1 MIVLDASVI
10 LKWIFGDEAGGDS
23 AIYYRD
29 RHVSGEE
36 TIAVPEL
43 FFYEAANVLTT
54 KTKLSADAA
63 SEAFS
68 SLWNLDFEIFT
79 LGIEEF
85 LEGITLSKRF
95 KISLY
100 DAAYIELAKKL
111 KCNFITG
118 DRKLYEKAKEMK
130 GIKLL

>member
-10 LKWIFGDEAGGDS
+10 LKWIFGDEAGGNS

-43 FFYEAANVLTT
+43 FFYEAANVLAT
-54 KTKLSADAA
+54 KTKLGVEAA
-63 SEAFS
+63 SRAFS
-68 SLWNLDFEIFT
+68 LLWDFDFEVFS

-100 DAAYIELAKKL
+100 DAAYIELARKL
-111 KCNFITG
+111 DCNFITT
-118 DRKLYEKAKEMK
+118 DHRLYEKTKK
-130 GIKLL
+130 IKVIKLL